1 MHQNAN
7 VCPTHNPLGLFKGN
21 VGHTNGRYGLRI
33 FHEHT
38 PLTNPCQPLSSTNPT
53 LQAVYEDFVSY
64 KNGRNGVISEK
75 TGNVVFRNI
84 KTADNILAGMEVS
97 VVTNTDNNTC
107 KFENF
112 MVVGFSQGNSDD
124 PLLDQASP
132 HGIITPR
139 TEKFSAFNGRFY
151 NYNKNSASGIGT
163 CSHCFHPAA
172 TDSGARTAIFS
183 GLSFTNVDRRIWY

>member
-1 MHQNAN
+1 MHTSAN
-7 VCPTHNPLGLFKGN
+7 VCPVHAPLGQFKGN

-38 PLTNPCQPLSSTNPT
+38 PLTFPCQPRSSTNPT
-53 LQAVYEDFVSY
+53 VLAVYEDFVSY

-75 TGNVVFRNI
+75 TGHVQFKNI

-97 VVTNTDNNTC
+97 VVTNTEVDTC
-107 KFENF
+107 YFDDF
-112 MVVGFSQGNSDD
+112 MVVGFSTGNSDD
-124 PLLDQASP
+124 PLLDAASP

-151 NYNKNSASGIGT
+151 NFNKNSASGIGT

-172 TDSGARTAIFS
+172 TDSGARTATFS
-183 GLSFTNVDRRIWY
+183 GLTFTNV